1 MLNGDILE
9 NINTLLAI
17 TSSINETY
25 VKLKQLEIV
34 GQKDS
39 TEYKSTIESLKSS
52 LDLEKSIYDR
62 FPKDLDVLSQIEH
75 KINGNK
81 DYWLKFNL
89 QENINAILNYEN
101 LIKLRIQL
109 NLFSRMLAIKDADFV
124 INVNDESVLE
134 NQTPRNI
141 LIINTSVIKDFLNT
155 TLVILND
162 YLNNPEYELIKDQL
176 LNFKYNLSFVYEEIE
191 NDLLENNFNISNEL
205 YWEANAISDYY
216 QLDRLKLNAIQKGT
230 VYSIFRDKIRNI
242 INIDN
247 TLKSDKPKMFTYI
260 ISEIFTR
267 VSLLFIGEKT
277 INYFKTLELQLA
289 EGVSHDEMAIEKLKK
304 AQNRVNGIFD
314 MYEKD
319 RELLNVIS
327 LRVL

>member
-267 VSLLFIGEKT
+267 VSLLFIGEET
-277 INYFKTLELQLA
+277 VNYFKTLELQLA

>member
-89 QENINAILNYEN
+89 QENINAILN
-101 LIKLRIQL
+101 
-109 NLFSRMLAIKDADFV
+109 
-124 INVNDESVLE
+124 
-134 NQTPRNI
+134 
-141 LIINTSVIKDFLNT
+141 
-155 TLVILND
+155 
-162 YLNNPEYELIKDQL
+162 
-176 LNFKYNLSFVYEEIE
+176 
-191 NDLLENNFNISNEL
+191 
-205 YWEANAISDYY
+205 
-216 QLDRLKLNAIQKGT
+216 
-230 VYSIFRDKIRNI
+230 
-242 INIDN
+242 
-247 TLKSDKPKMFTYI
+247 
-260 ISEIFTR
+260 
-267 VSLLFIGEKT
+267 
-277 INYFKTLELQLA
+277 
-289 EGVSHDEMAIEKLKK
+289 
-304 AQNRVNGIFD
+304 
-314 MYEKD
+314 
-319 RELLNVIS
+319 
-327 LRVL
+327 